1 MSKCTTQHTYLR
13 GNLRVKIA
21 LPYFIMKSD
30 YYTPTV
36 ISSEY
41 MTNKFNNIKVT

>member
-1 MSKCTTQHTYLR
+1 
-13 GNLRVKIA
+13 
-21 LPYFIMKSD
+21 MKSD

-41 MTNKFNNIKVT
+41 MTNKFNNLGKLHVKAFQGRIIPCKGT